1 MIVFH
6 IFLETRIHDLSDN
19 LFDVSAQIQEYHD
32 VQNAKRLELIE
43 KKKKRLDEL
52 KQFLTEQAVYD
63 RER

>member
-1 MIVFH
+1 MIVFF
-6 IFLETRIHDLSDN
+6 FLETWIHDLLSDN